1 MTDSTRQRY
10 ARQTVLPQIGTAGQ
24 ARLAAAKVLV
34 VGAGGLGAP
43 VLLYLAAA
51 GIGLRAAD
59 GKLGLIDPDV
69 VDLGNLQR
77 QVLFTTADLGQPKA
91 SAAAARLTAL
101 NPDTAL
107 EPRVA
112 MLDAGNV
119 LSLLADYDV
128 IVDGS
133 DNFAT
138 KYLLNDACARLGK
151 PLVYG
156 SILGLE
162 GQVSVFDPGH
172 GTSPCYRCLFPQ
184 PPATYVPNCAEAG
197 TLGSIAGLIGSLQAN
212 EAIKL
217 ALGDEHCQ
225 AHGLEPLRGKLWLFD
240 AADASTRR
248 LAVSRRAECPVC
260 SRIGSDP
267 TSIPLPTAPATV
279 CATSA
284 PAIQHLTLAAY
295 AELAAQRP
303 SLLLDVRNAD
313 EWQRG
318 HLPDATHLPLPTLLA
333 TPDAPGLPA
342 PDSAPLLVL
351 YCRHGLR
358 SEQAAAVLRQRGYG
372 CAVLDAAQAL
382 AVFD

>member
-1 MTDSTRQRY
+1 MTSPTTARY
-10 ARQTVLPQIGTAGQ
+10 ARQTVLPQIGPAGQ
-24 ARLAAAKVLV
+24 AKLAAARVQV

-51 GIGLRAAD
+51 GIGLRTA
-59 GKLGLIDPDV
+59 GGRLGVIDPDT

-77 QVLFTTADLGQPKA
+77 QVLFTTADLDQPKA
-91 SAAAARLTAL
+91 TAAATRLAAL

-107 EPRVA
+107 AAHVA
-112 MLDAGNV
+112 ALDASNA
-119 LSLLADYDV
+119 LALLADYDV

-162 GQVSVFDPGH
+162 GQVAVFDPTH
-172 GTSPCYRCLFPQ
+172 GDAPCYRCLFPQ

-197 TLGSIAGLIGSLQAN
+197 TIGSIAGLIGSLQAN

-217 ALGDEHCQ
+217 ALGDEHCRE
-225 AHGLEPLRGKLWLFD
+225 HGLEPLRGKLWLFD

-248 LAVSRRAECPVC
+248 LAVARRADCPVC
-260 SRIGSDP
+260 SRIANDP
-267 TSIPLPTAPATV
+267 ASIPLPTTPAAV
-279 CATSA
+279 CATTA
-284 PAIQHLTLAAY
+284 PAILHLTLAAY
-295 AELAAQRP
+295 AELAPQRP
-303 SLLLDVRNAD
+303 TLLLDVRNAD

-318 HLPDATHLPLPTLLA
+318 HLPDATHLPLPTILA
-333 TPDAPGLPA
+333 TPDALDLPPTA
-342 PDSAPLLVL
+342 TAPLLVL
-351 YCRHGLR
+351 YCRQGLR
-358 SEQAAAVLRQRGYG
+358 SEQAAVTLRRQGYA
-372 CAVLDAAQAL
+372 CAVVDAAEAL